1 MPKAKYDHIYKDL
14 KEKIETEFYAYQQM
28 LPSENAFV
36 KEYGCSRN
44 TVRRALAELTA
55 EGYVQ
60 PMHGKGVR
68 NIFQP
73 VEQTAFTVGG
83 IESFKESAARNK
95 KTPFTRVLQFAEVT
109 ADEKIE
115 RRTGFKSGTE
125 LYYIQRLRS
134 LDGKPLILD
143 HNYFLKE
150 LTEGLTP
157 EIAASS
163 VYEYLENV
171 CGITISTSKRTLT
184 VEHVTQVDET
194 YIDLKDYNCMV
205 TTEYSSSTHSRGIGR
220 TTFCSRMSRPE
231 TTVRGRSEIQFH
243 YVPDCS
249 SLCPQM
255 QTALSLFDLSA
266 AGPGG
271 GNRVDFAGIP
281 IKYRNTGPQ
290 KNAII
295 N

>member
-184 VEHVTQVDET
+184 VEHVTQVEAGLLFVPGCRDQKPPFGDVVKFNFTTSPIAVHCVPKCRQPCPFLTYLPQDQAVET
-194 YIDLKDYNCMV
+194 GWILPA
-205 TTEYSSSTHSRGIGR
+205 
-220 TTFCSRMSRPE
+220 FP
-231 TTVRGRSEIQFH
+231 
-243 YVPDCS
+243 
-249 SLCPQM
+249 
-255 QTALSLFDLSA
+255 
-266 AGPGG
+266 
-271 GNRVDFAGIP
+271 
-281 IKYRNTGPQ
+281 
-290 KNAII
+290 
-295 N
+295 